1 MPECPP
7 KGEWVS
13 AFNLNFNFDGK
24 ELITMILTI
33 NPLHIL
39 FPAFFVGFSL
49 IGFAK
54 YLHQKRE
61 QQLKYAAV
69 KARREHT

>member
-1 MPECPP
+1 
-7 KGEWVS
+7 
-13 AFNLNFNFDGK
+13 
-24 ELITMILTI
+24 MILTI

-49 IGFAK
+49 LGFAK

-61 QQLKYAAV
+61 QQLKNAAV